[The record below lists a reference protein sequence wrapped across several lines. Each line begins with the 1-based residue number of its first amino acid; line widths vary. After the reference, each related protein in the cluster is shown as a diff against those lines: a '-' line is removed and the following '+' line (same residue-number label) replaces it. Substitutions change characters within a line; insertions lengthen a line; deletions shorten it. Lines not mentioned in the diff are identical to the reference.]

1 MANLNKPF
9 GLRPVRTLNGSPY
22 NGAVQKFIVP
32 SGYGTSIFI
41 GDPVTLGGTS
51 DNIDG
56 EETKYPTVIKGAIGG
71 VFVGVVVGIV
81 PVYGDLDVNYAV
93 AGTKVA
99 VLVATDPNL
108 VFEVQG
114 DVDALDITDIGLN
127 ASLTFST
134 GVAATGVS
142 NAVLDQS
149 TAAATATLDFLIIGF
164 SKRIGN
170 ETTTAVSTYP
180 VFEVR
185 LNNHQYVDGVVGL

>member
-1 MANLNKPF
+1 MANINKPF

-32 SGYGTSIFI
+32 AAYGTSIFI

-51 DNIDG
+51 DSINN
-56 EETKYPTVIKGAIGG
+56 EETKYSTVIKGAKAG
-71 VFVGVVVGIV
+71 VFVGVVVGIQ
-81 PVYGDLDVNYAV
+81 PVYGDLDVDYAV

-108 VFEVQG
+108 VFEIQG
-114 DVDALDITDIGLN
+114 DVDVFDLTDVGLN
-127 ASLTFST
+127 ASITVST

-149 TAAATATLDFLIIGF
+149 TAAATATLDFLIIGMG
-164 SKRIGN
+164 KRIGN
-170 ETTTAVSTYP
+170 ETDAAATYP
-180 VFEVR
+180 TYEVR